1 MNKPEAEAHGGLANA
16 YEVQTVSGSRWPSVI
31 FWSNRGHIQ
40 NLRHVCPV
48 YVWGGKNNIGTI
60 LAQLKKFPICVCFQL
75 KQELDQNV
83 YPMWCILLIIMFM

>member
-1 MNKPEAEAHGGLANA
+1 MPEAEAHGGLANA

-48 YVWGGKNNIGTI
+48 YVWGGKTI
-60 LAQLKKFPICVCFQL
+60 LEPYWLS
-75 KQELDQNV
+75 
-83 YPMWCILLIIMFM
+83 